1 MLDPKVE
8 KALND
13 QMNVE
18 IFSSHYY
25 LAMAAYFHA
34 ENLNGF
40 ASYMLGQSQ
49 EEVKHAMT
57 VYHYLINRGGRVVV
71 EGLDEPGFEWDSPMA
86 ALEAALA
93 HERNNTQ
100 KINDLV
106 KTCTEAGDHATALS
120 LQGLVA
126 TQLEDEAEVQETVDK
141 MKMLEGMP
149 GKLYMMDRELATH
162 EHAIEYKQSP
172 ANPQAE

>member
-8 KALND
+8 QALNA

-49 EEVKHAMT
+49 EEMKHAMT

-71 EGLDEPGFEWDSPMA
+71 EGLDKPGLEWESPLA
-86 ALEAALA
+86 ALETALA
-93 HERNNTQ
+93 HERANTQ
-100 KINDLV
+100 KINELV
-106 KTCTEAGDHATALS
+106 KTCTDAGDHATALS
-120 LQGLVA
+120 LQGLVS

-141 MKMLEGMP
+141 MHMLEGMP
-149 GKLYMMDRELATH
+149 GRLYMMDRELATH
-162 EHAIEYKQSP
+162 AHAIEYQQSP
-172 ANPQAE
+172 ANPQTE